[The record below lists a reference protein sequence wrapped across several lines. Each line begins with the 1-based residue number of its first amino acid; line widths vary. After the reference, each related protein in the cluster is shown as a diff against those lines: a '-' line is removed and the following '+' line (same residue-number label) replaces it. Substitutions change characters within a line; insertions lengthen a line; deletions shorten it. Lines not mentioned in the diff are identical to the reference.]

1 MAELVPFIRGIPKVE
16 LHLHIE
22 GTLEPELMFELEQR
36 NHIQL
41 PYDSIEE
48 VRRAYDFRDLQSF
61 LDIYYQG
68 ARVLREEQ
76 DFFELTWAYLE
87 RVHLDN
93 VRHAEIFFDPQAHTI
108 EGVPF
113 ETIVTGI
120 QRALTDGKTQFGISS
135 GLIMCFLRDL
145 SAEEAMETL
154 EQALDF
160 KDQIVGVGLDSAE
173 AGNPPVKFADVF
185 DRARVEGFRVVAHAG
200 EEGPSEYVWQA
211 LDNLGAERIDHG
223 VRAVDDDELVE
234 RLRVDRI
241 PLTVCPLSNVK
252 LRVFDKLEDH
262 NLKALLDLGLRATVN
277 SDDPSYFGGYIGDN
291 FLAVADALG
300 LGPDEIE
307 RLVRNSIN
315 VAFVD
320 AARKDELHKEVDAL
334 LAQH

>member
-315 VAFVD
+315 AAFVD